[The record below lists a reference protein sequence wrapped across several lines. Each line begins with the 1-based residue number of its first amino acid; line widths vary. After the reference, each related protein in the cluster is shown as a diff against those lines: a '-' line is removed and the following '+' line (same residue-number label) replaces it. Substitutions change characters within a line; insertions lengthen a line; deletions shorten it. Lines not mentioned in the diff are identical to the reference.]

1 MKKLT
6 FLLLFMVVLGT
17 TVPSA
22 LSANNPKK
30 PAKASSDKPDTRKAK
45 FADFSVTLSKGA
57 NVSGIWVIE
66 FSNSSGT
73 YQFQFNNNSVTI
85 PSGIYQVGIHPTGG
99 ASTYYTIAGS
109 VCTYNYN
116 VYGTSALFSS
126 VPCTCGSGG
135 FSVN

>member
-17 TVPSA
+17 T
-22 LSANNPKK
+22 LSASNPKK
-30 PAKASSDKPDTRKAK
+30 PAKASSDKSDTR
-45 FADFSVTLSKGA
+45 ADFTVTLSKGS

-85 PSGIYQVGIHPTGG
+85 PSGTYQVGIHPTGG
-99 ASTYYTIAGS
+99 ASSNYTIAGS

-116 VYGTSALFSS
+116 VYGTSAYFTG

>member
-17 TVPSA
+17 TVSSK

-30 PAKASSDKPDTRKAK
+30 SAKASSDKPDTRKAK

-57 NVSGIWVIE
+57 NVSGTWVIE

-73 YQFQFNNNSVTI
+73 YQFQFNNSPVTI

-99 ASTYYTIAGS
+99 VSSSYTIAGS

-116 VYGTSALFSS
+116 TYGTSASFSS

-135 FSVN
+135 FSIN

>member
-17 TVPSA
+17 IVSTE
-22 LSANNPKK
+22 LSASNPTKM
-30 PAKASSDKPDTRKAK
+30 AKVSSAKLDARKAK
-45 FADFSVTLSKGA
+45 FADFSVSLSRGS
-57 NVSGIWVIE
+57 NVSGIWVIS

-73 YQFQFNNNSVTI
+73 YQFQFNSGTVTI

-99 ASTYYTIAGS
+99 VSSSYTISGS

-116 VYGTSALFSS
+116 VYGTSASFSN
-126 VPCTCGSGG
+126 VPCTCGSGS
-135 FSVN
+135 FSIN